1 MYTDREAA
9 FSFLHAGS
17 DAGKFISSQDW
28 SASGIGEVTQ
38 WPELLRSTLAV
49 ITRSGLPM
57 LLLWGREMNCFY
69 NDAFHQLLGA
79 ESFQIGK
86 RGSEVWK
93 DHWTPALS
101 VFERI
106 LESGQSVV
114 YEDQLMQRAS
124 HGLMEDFYSTGSYSA
139 VVDEAGKPAAVL
151 GVFSDTT
158 EKVRLFHD
166 LQESIRSYEFALAAS
181 EMGTWDI
188 NPRTGRFTA
197 NSRLKDWFGLDND
210 KEVLWEEAISVIAHS
225 DRDRVGQ
232 LFNEALRFAS
242 GGAYAAEYTIIHP
255 VTGQERVVR
264 AKGKVFFNEEQVP
277 VRFNGTLQD
286 ITAEAAAQAQNQK
299 LSILVENSVDLMAI
313 LRMDGRNS
321 YINAAGRQLLG
332 IDKDAD
338 VTQIPITDFHT
349 PEQYAFV
356 SSEIIPNV
364 LSRGT
369 WSGAFAVKN
378 GKTGEII
385 PLYNNCHRIDD
396 ERTGE
401 PVGVGTVMR
410 DMRPEL
416 NARTYLEEQVR
427 ERTRELTDLNRQLE
441 QKNKDL
447 TSFAFVSSHDLQEP
461 LRKINTYISRI
472 EENGLK
478 GDYSRNDEFFERIK
492 TSVSRMQRLIS
503 DLLLFSKTNISDELF
518 EQVDLGQLLTEVAE
532 EFKEGLTLSTA
543 EIHADVLPV
552 LSAVPFQV
560 KQLFSNLFSNAI
572 KFARPDLP
580 LKLTISASTTD
591 KIPGLLIDQRSFY
604 CIAFADNGIGFD
616 NEFSERIFDVFQ
628 RLHSK
633 DAYEGT
639 GVGLSICKRI
649 MEHHR
654 GHIRAKGDPGTGA
667 VFYLYFPAA

>member
-1 MYTDREAA
+1 
-9 FSFLHAGS
+9 
-17 DAGKFISSQDW
+17 
-28 SASGIGEVTQ
+28 
-38 WPELLRSTLAV
+38 
-49 ITRSGLPM
+49 
-57 LLLWGREMNCFY
+57 
-69 NDAFHQLLGA
+69 
-79 ESFQIGK
+79 
-86 RGSEVWK
+86 
-93 DHWTPALS
+93 
-101 VFERI
+101 
-106 LESGQSVV
+106 
-114 YEDQLMQRAS
+114 
-124 HGLMEDFYSTGSYSA
+124 
-139 VVDEAGKPAAVL
+139 
-151 GVFSDTT
+151 
-158 EKVRLFHD
+158 
-166 LQESIRSYEFALAAS
+166 
-181 EMGTWDI
+181 
-188 NPRTGRFTA
+188 
-197 NSRLKDWFGLDND
+197 
-210 KEVLWEEAISVIAHS
+210 
-225 DRDRVGQ
+225 
-232 LFNEALRFAS
+232 
-242 GGAYAAEYTIIHP
+242 
-255 VTGQERVVR
+255 
-264 AKGKVFFNEEQVP
+264 
-277 VRFNGTLQD
+277 
-286 ITAEAAAQAQNQK
+286 
-299 LSILVENSVDLMAI
+299 
-313 LRMDGRNS
+313 
-321 YINAAGRQLLG
+321 
-332 IDKDAD
+332 
-338 VTQIPITDFHT
+338 
-349 PEQYAFV
+349 
-356 SSEIIPNV
+356 
-364 LSRGT
+364 
-369 WSGAFAVKN
+369 
-378 GKTGEII
+378 
-385 PLYNNCHRIDD
+385 LYNNCHRIDD

-478 GDYSRNDEFFERIK
+478 GDYSRNAEFFERIK

-518 EQVDLGQLLTEVAE
+518 EQVDLSQLLTEVAE

-560 KQLFSNLFSNAI
+560 KQLFSNLLSNAI